1 MPLFETRYSRPG
13 RTTRALFGET
23 QMSGAKP
30 WQIAL
35 IVLGLLAGLVGV
47 IFALSGGGRVAMADS
62 VVLVDVTTGD
72 LYRVSVN
79 NRSIT
84 IPMKHGET
92 GQRVLLHARQD
103 ENSGRWAVP
112 ERYRSALAQFRDIET
127 IEIDRESGEI
137 DIPES
142 AEPTSVSW

>member
-1 MPLFETRYSRPG
+1 
-13 RTTRALFGET
+13 
-23 QMSGAKP
+23 MSGAKP

-35 IVLGLLAGLVGV
+35 IVVGLLAGIVGV
-47 IFALSGGGRVAMADS
+47 VFAISSGDRVAMADS

-72 LYRVSVN
+72 LYRVSVE

-92 GQRVLLHARQD
+92 GERVLLHARKD
-103 ENSGRWAVP
+103 EASGRWAVP
-112 ERYRSALAQFRDIET
+112 ERYRPALVQFSDVET

-142 AEPTSVSW
+142 AEPKSVSW